1 MTNDFSLDL
10 EDVLVLGSHAS
21 IAVSAAVDASVAEGA
36 ADAADVEGVAVAA
49 GADAAV
55 VNERL
60 GYRFQMDPCV
70 RVQGSY
76 FIPYLYIRDKVSFI
90 RW

>member
-1 MTNDFSLDL
+1 
-10 EDVLVLGSHAS
+10 LGSHAS

-60 GYRFQMDPCV
+60 G
-70 RVQGSY
+70 
-76 FIPYLYIRDKVSFI
+76 
-90 RW
+90 